1 MLRSYGFNY
10 WGHARL
16 EAVPIGRPHLNAPT
30 CREARGRWPAEPFW
44 MESNWP
50 VGTPRLITYLRP
62 SRREDTLAPWLGV
75 LVAGACLA
83 VTAYARRVIRNREPM
98 RDGERG
104 QPTSSL

>member
-1 MLRSYGFNY
+1 
-10 WGHARL
+10 
-16 EAVPIGRPHLNAPT
+16 
-30 CREARGRWPAEPFW
+30 

-83 VTAYARRVIRNREPM
+83 VTAYGRRVIQNRGPM
-98 RDGERG
+98 RDGERD
-104 QPTSSL
+104 QPNSSL